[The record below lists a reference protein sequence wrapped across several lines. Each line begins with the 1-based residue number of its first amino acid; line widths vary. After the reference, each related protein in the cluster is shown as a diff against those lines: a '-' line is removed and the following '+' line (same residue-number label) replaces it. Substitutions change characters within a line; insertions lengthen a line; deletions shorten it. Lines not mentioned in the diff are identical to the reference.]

1 MTNDFIMSEQNQ
13 LFLKLLILYLVLFGG
28 LTLLFDY
35 AMGFNFD
42 LRKSAPLFVLVAAYL
57 SFRRSRKMS
66 E

>member
-1 MTNDFIMSEQNQ
+1 MSEQNQ
-13 LFLKLLILYLVLFGG
+13 LFLKLFLLYIILFGG

-35 AMGFNFD
+35 IMGWGID

-66 E
+66 S

>member
-1 MTNDFIMSEQNQ
+1 MNEQNQ
-13 LFLKLLILYLVLFGG
+13 LFLKLFILYLVLFGG

-35 AMGFNFD
+35 MMGFDFD